1 MPERKPPPPMSA
13 PLEDLRRWSLEL
25 RSQDIDETEFLSRIE
40 ERQAHYNRVLEALE
54 SLEIP
59 QDMEAEVQE
68 ELLAGRRGLQG
79 FLEALGALSE
89 WEDSR
94 APEDLERA
102 LALATQANSLLNQAL
117 SLNWRTFQ
125 TYQEAAEEF
134 LAQVG
139 YEGSP

>member
-1 MPERKPPPPMSA
+1 MNA
-13 PLEDLRRWSLEL
+13 PLEDLRRWVLEL
-25 RSQDIDETEFLSRIE
+25 RSQDIDGAEFLSRIE
-40 ERQAHYNRVLEALE
+40 ARRAHYNRVLEAVG

-68 ELLAGRRGLQG
+68 ELLAGRRGIQG

-89 WEDSR
+89 WERSR
-94 APEDLERA
+94 ASEDLDRA
-102 LALATQANSLLNQAL
+102 LALATQANSLLNQAV
-117 SLNWRTFQ
+117 SMNWKTFQ

-139 YEGSP
+139 YEGPSR